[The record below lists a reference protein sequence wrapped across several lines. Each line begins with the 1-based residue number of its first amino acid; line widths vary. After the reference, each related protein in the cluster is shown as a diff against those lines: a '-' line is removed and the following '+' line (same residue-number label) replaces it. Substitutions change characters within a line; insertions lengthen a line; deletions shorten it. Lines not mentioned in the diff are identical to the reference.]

1 MILKTAAT
9 CILRSWGGRRLV
21 GVLERI
27 ETPFRGSGGWWGV
40 GSRIWGVGAPIET
53 PFTNFNSPVSVRVG
67 QAEEQG
73 PQALEGKVETYD
85 PCFLEVF
92 GPQIR
97 SILRHN

>member
-1 MILKTAAT
+1 MMLLYLYLILRTAAT

-40 GSRIWGVGAPIET
+40 GAPIET
-53 PFTNFNSPVSVRVG
+53 PFTNFNSPVSVRGG

-73 PQALEGKVETYD
+73 PQALEGNILLPTF
-85 PCFLEVF
+85 FLDRCRLCSQGREK
-92 GPQIR
+92 
-97 SILRHN
+97 SEK